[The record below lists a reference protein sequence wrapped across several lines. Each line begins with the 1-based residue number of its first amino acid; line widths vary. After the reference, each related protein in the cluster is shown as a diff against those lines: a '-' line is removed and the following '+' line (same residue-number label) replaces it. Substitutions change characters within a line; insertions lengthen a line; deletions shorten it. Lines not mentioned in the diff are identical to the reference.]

1 MDYMKR
7 TGPVVARQLKK
18 HNQPG
23 IQVLAMRRVQQAAW
37 QMAHSP
43 DDAGNRRWEAYIKLT
58 KEYPRNSA
66 KWKRP
71 LTGRPTYLERPF
83 TRLLGDAWL
92 PKIKVCKTWT
102 ERRSL
107 TKELQRTW
115 HAMLNLKPPEP
126 AAEMC
131 DVPVEREKR
140 PRDGSDPWTLSWCTD
155 EKRRMEIIPDS
166 RVVVC
171 WVNGAWEV
179 EGGERAEIVL
189 DIVDQ
194 FVRWYLGDTFRQRT
208 NEADWCRHIH
218 RERNLAAHTHANWL
232 INNRDSGAGA
242 LTFTAGHM
250 RCDMFWYPLTGQAWV
265 VDLAR
270 KLGLFGHATGKAP
283 SKN

>member
-1 MDYMKR
+1 M
-7 TGPVVARQLKK
+7 
-18 HNQPG
+18 
-23 IQVLAMRRVQQAAW
+23 
-37 QMAHSP
+37 
-43 DDAGNRRWEAYIKLT
+43 
-58 KEYPRNSA
+58 
-66 KWKRP
+66 
-71 LTGRPTYLERPF
+71 
-83 TRLLGDAWL
+83 
-92 PKIKVCKTWT
+92 
-102 ERRSL
+102 

-179 EGGERAEIVL
+179 EGRERAEIVL

-194 FVRWYLGDTFRQRT
+194 FVRWYLCDTFRQRT

-218 RERNLAAHTHANWL
+218 RERNLAADTHANWL

-250 RCDMFWYPLTGQAWV
+250 RCDMFWYPLTGQGWV